1 VIAVAPAKQV
11 VGLKR
16 EIASQFSQ
24 SLPTCDK
31 TTEARPMTDLL
42 KTAFLAIGLSAVAV
56 QPSAAQQIGE
66 VGVDW
71 LGNDIIIEAIKD
83 PAVTGVTCHVAY
95 FDRGVIDRLQKGNW
109 FEDPSNSSISCR
121 QTGPIT
127 IGTINLSEEGED
139 IFSQGRSLI
148 WKSLIVNRIYDKA
161 NDTLVYLAHS
171 RQVQDGSAKMSMS
184 VVPLYAANAT
194 WTNGKP

>member
-1 VIAVAPAKQV
+1 MINLIRNIIFAAALFCAAPA
-11 VGLKR
+11 
-16 EIASQFSQ
+16 
-24 SLPTCDK
+24 
-31 TTEARPMTDLL
+31 
-42 KTAFLAIGLSAVAV
+42 
-56 QPSAAQQIGE
+56 AAEQIGE

-83 PAVTGVTCHVAY
+83 PAVTGVTCHFAY
-95 FDRGVIDRLQKGNW
+95 FDRSVIDRLQKGNW

-127 IGTINLSEEGED
+127 IGEISLSQEGED
-139 IFSQGRSLI
+139 IFSESRSLI
-148 WKSLIVNRIYDKA
+148 WKSLVVNRIYDKA
-161 NDTLVYLAHS
+161 NDTLVYLANS
-171 RQVQDGSAKMSMS
+171 RQIQDGSAKMSMS